1 MTKRGGAMKQNCDR
15 IIFFACI
22 FLLAFMFPPPPAQ
35 AGQTVII
42 NSDLSTGVYGNGP
55 GPNGSGTLTN
65 TSDNLLNPNG
75 NSIIVNGG
83 TISGWVSGGTSRPV
97 LPGYGPVSVTGNSVT
112 VNSGKILDQEVFG
125 GYGTAMN
132 QNRNPGSTVTVANN
146 SVIIQGDAEIGDVFG
161 GHGSTGNHVNNNAYY
176 PSFYGAASIS
186 VTGNSV
192 TIRGD
197 AHVYEGR
204 STWLWMDGPA
214 GGAAYVYGDGHGTVS
229 GNSVLIEGNAEVH
242 TTIYG
247 GGAQVSQRG
256 VGTFSV
262 TGNSVTITG
271 GRVLTGTGGSDNPH
285 VFGGVAV
292 IESAFN
298 GSRGD
303 GSVTNN
309 RVTISGSTTE
319 IQESIYGGYVL
330 FWDGT
335 IRGRASVTQNTVTIS
350 GNPNINKSTL
360 YGGFVGFGYDAP
372 FAPVPDN
379 LRMDAFTGNT
389 LNAHTLG
396 RNIEGIHNFNYLNF
410 FLPETVVSGD
420 RVFIASGKVD
430 LSGVVNE
437 NIVLSTVN
445 VGVDGRRAP
454 LNAGDH
460 VVLIDTTSGGANLVR
475 DSVNDKSLG
484 MHGVTLQYD
493 FDIWRGD
500 TALGTTRALGE
511 NDVIGHQ
518 LVASL
523 SRAPRAAPGSDAI
536 SKGSLIDASMLLNQG
551 ADLAAEQGMTQ
562 ALCAA
567 RCLRGVN
574 VFTALSGGMARYDAG
589 SHVDMFSASV
599 LTGIAKGMTAAN
611 NCLTLGAFFEYG
623 YGSYDADKPASSLP
637 SAGGGGSNY
646 SLGGGLLGRMQFAGA
661 DSGQFYAEAS
671 LRAGTIQGS
680 HNTGLRDMI
689 GREATYDSST
699 GYYGAHLGAG
709 RVWRGGFGGAC
720 VDLGAKYFWTRRNS
734 DSATLSTGETVDFR
748 SLDSHRARVAARFSR
763 ETDKEYSPYVG
774 VAYEYE
780 FAAKARSRVAGYD
793 LNPSSLR
800 GGTAIVEAGLA
811 IKPSANLPLSADLRA
826 HGYLGKRTGMGASV
840 RVGIEF

>member
-1 MTKRGGAMKQNCDR
+1 MKQNCDR
-15 IIFFACI
+15 TIFFACI

-35 AGQTVII
+35 AGQTIII
-42 NSDLSTGVYGNGP
+42 NGNITAATNPGGNVYGNGH
-55 GPNGSGTLTN
+55 GPTGYGNLGGSPTVNTLLDPNNN
-65 TSDNLLNPNG
+65 T
-75 NSIIVNGG
+75 IIVNGG
-83 TISGWVSGGTSRPV
+83 TIGGWVSNSDIIPGASNGSVTVTGNTVIFNSGEVRNQEIFG
-97 LPGYGPVSVTGNSVT
+97 GYGNARGSDPANSVAVAGNNVIIQGDAFVGDTLGGYGEIGDHIDNPTEGAGSVRVTGNSVT
-112 VNSGKILDQEVFG
+112 VRGNAHIELGATPWLYSEGLVGGGVAYVFG
-125 GYGTAMN
+125 DGSAIVEG
-132 QNRNPGSTVTVANN
+132 NR
-146 SVIIQGDAEIGDVFG
+146 
-161 GHGSTGNHVNNNAYY
+161 
-176 PSFYGAASIS
+176 
-186 VTGNSV
+186 V
-192 TIRGD
+192 TIEGGARVES
-197 AHVYEGR
+197 HVY
-204 STWLWMDGPA
+204 
-214 GGAAYVYGDGHGTVS
+214 GGV
-229 GNSVLIEGNAEVH
+229 
-242 TTIYG
+242 
-247 GGAQVSQRG
+247 AQVDG
-256 VGTFSV
+256 VGAYSIRD
-262 TGNSVTITG
+262 NAVTITG
-271 GRVLTGTGGSDNPH
+271 GIVTNQVYGGY
-285 VFGGVAV
+285 GVA
-292 IESAFN
+292 ESSVN
-298 GSRGD
+298 D
-303 GSVTNN
+303 YVHGSVTNN
-309 RVTISGSTTE
+309 TVTVSGNTAVVADD
-319 IQESIYGGYVL
+319 IHGGYAY
-330 FWDGT
+330 FWDNNV
-335 IRGRASVTQNTVTIS
+335 RGDASVIHNTVAIS
-350 GNPNINKSTL
+350 GNPDISASTL
-360 YGGFVGFGYDAP
+360 YGGLVEYGFGNPTPNQTQD
-372 FAPVPDN
+372 D
-379 LRMDAFTGNT
+379 FTGNT
-389 LNAHTLG
+389 LIANTLDRAVTG
-396 RNIEGIHNFNYLNF
+396 MQNFEYMNF
-410 FLPETVVSGD
+410 FLPETVASGD
-420 RVFIASGKVD
+420 KVFIASGKV
-430 LSGVVNE
+430 
-437 NIVLSTVN
+437 VLSEHDNPASPGRLPTVN

-460 VVLIDTTSGGANLVR
+460 VVLIDTTAGGGNLMR

-511 NDVIGHQ
+511 NDVTGHQ